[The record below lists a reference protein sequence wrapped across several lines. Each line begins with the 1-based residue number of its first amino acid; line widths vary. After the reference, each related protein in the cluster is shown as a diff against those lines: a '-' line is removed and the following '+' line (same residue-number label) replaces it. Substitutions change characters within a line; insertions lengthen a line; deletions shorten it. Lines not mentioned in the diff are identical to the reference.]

1 MLGTE
6 FNLHTKSGN
15 DDIVMVIP
23 TVDLNT
29 DVSMGKTSALMSS
42 SSIAW
47 DCVSLAWAV
56 LADTTRKKYVHRAS
70 DEKKD
75 LALAAFNYQ
84 TDADLIVEGE
94 NPYENFYDPGLIL
107 TRLHKQRETSDTA
120 KQAKNI

>member
-23 TVDLNT
+23 R
-29 DVSMGKTSALMSS
+29 
-42 SSIAW
+42 
-47 DCVSLAWAV
+47 AV

-107 TRLHKQRETSDTA
+107 TRLHKPRETSDTA